1 MGSSWGIFPLTRN
14 YSVTLRIQLPAR
26 TYTWFLIQSADGMEP
41 AAAAQAV
48 QANTFRPAT
57 GPDADGYFAPWQ
69 WMAAEARKRSAD
81 ADGDEAEEAGAS
93 AVQVLLED
101 ASPDTAEASLLVDA
115 ATGRAL
121 PQRNLAAGQRAYAGM
136 PGQA

>member
-14 YSVTLRIQLPAR
+14 YSVTLRIQLPPR

-81 ADGDEAEEAGAS
+81 AEGEDAEEAGTN
-93 AVQVLLED
+93 AVQALLED
-101 ASPDTAEASLLVDA
+101 ASPDAAASLLVDA

-121 PQRNLAAGQRAYAGM
+121 PQRSLGAGQHPYAGM